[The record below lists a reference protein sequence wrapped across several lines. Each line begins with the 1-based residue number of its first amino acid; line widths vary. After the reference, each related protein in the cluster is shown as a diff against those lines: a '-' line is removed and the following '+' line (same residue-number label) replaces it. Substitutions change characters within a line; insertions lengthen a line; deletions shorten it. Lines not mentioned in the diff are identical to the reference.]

1 MSTLKQKAIS
11 LIENRIIK
19 TGMVLQVREWE
30 QSFIEADL
38 YLPGA
43 QMHLWREAQHMKCK
57 VAPFTYRDYTPAE
70 WDADTNTCTLFIE
83 TRHDGPG
90 SRWARAL
97 KRGDQ
102 ITYVGIGSA
111 HHRPETGADMVCL
124 GDESGM
130 GHFLALRQLARPA
143 QSFTGAVAMHTT
155 EQHDMLA
162 SLKTELKGIDR
173 LRTECSRELME
184 WVDAQGSRWHNA
196 VFYLAGYSHTV
207 AALRKALKAK
217 GISPRQIKAQGFW
230 S

>member
-11 LIENRIIK
+11 LIENRMIK
-19 TGMVLQVREWE
+19 TGMVLQVRDWE
-30 QSFIEADL
+30 QSFTEVDL

-70 WDADTNTCTLFIE
+70 WDAGTSTCTLFIE
-83 TRHDGPG
+83 TSHDGPG

-102 ITYVGIGSA
+102 VMYVGIGSA
-111 HHRPETGADMVCL
+111 HHRPEEGADMVCL

-130 GHFLALRQLARPA
+130 GHFLALRQLAKDK
-143 QSFTGAVAMHTT
+143 QLFTGAVALHTE
-155 EQHDMLA
+155 EQHHMLA
-162 SLKTELKGIDR
+162 SLKTELNGIER
-173 LRTECSRELME
+173 RRTECSRELMA
-184 WVDAQGSRWHNA
+184 WVDGRQSGWHHT

-217 GISPRQIKAQGFW
+217 GISPRQIRTQGFW

>member
-1 MSTLKQKAIS
+1 MSTIKQKAIS
-11 LIENRIIK
+11 LIENRMIK

-30 QSFIEADL
+30 LSFVEVDL

-43 QMHLWREAQHMKCK
+43 PMHLWREAQHMKCK
-57 VAPFTYRDYTPAE
+57 VAPFTYRDYTPAD
-70 WDADTNTCTLFIE
+70 WDADTHTCTLFID
-83 TRHDGPG
+83 TNHDGPG
-90 SRWARAL
+90 SRWAQAL

-102 ITYVGIGSA
+102 VTYVGIGSA
-111 HHRPETGADMVCL
+111 HHRPETGADIVCL

-130 GHFLALRQLARPA
+130 GHFLALRQLTQPT
-143 QSFTGAVAMHTT
+143 QSFSGAVALHTS
-155 EQHDMLA
+155 EQQTMMA
-162 SLKTELKGIDR
+162 TLKTQLSGIAR
-173 LRTECSRELME
+173 LRTECSRELLE
-184 WVDAQGSRWHNA
+184 WLDGQKNNWHNT